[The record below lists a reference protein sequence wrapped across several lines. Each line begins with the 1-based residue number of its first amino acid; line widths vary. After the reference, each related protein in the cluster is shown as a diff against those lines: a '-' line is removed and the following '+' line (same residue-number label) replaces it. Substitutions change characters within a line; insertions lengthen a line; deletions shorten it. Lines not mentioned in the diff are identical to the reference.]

1 MNINLN
7 ESQSLACDLTAI
19 PESVREE
26 HITSAP
32 QLFQTAQEVRELS
45 NGYVIRFV
53 NEPGK
58 FMAVAKYIENER
70 LCCPFFDFGLD
81 IESNSGSL
89 WLRLTGSEGVKE
101 LLYDTLLEDNEG
113 NDNLKKLIQTG
124 GDARLD
130 EIVANTSLPELNSV
144 LTKPSSDQAGAAF
157 I

>member
-1 MNINLN
+1 MNTNLN

-32 QLFQTAQEVRELS
+32 QLFQTAQEVRELP

-89 WLRLTGSEGVKE
+89 WLRLTGGEGVKE
-101 LLYDTLLEDNEG
+101 LLKATLLENNEG
-113 NDNLKKLIQTG
+113 NDNLKKLINTG
-124 GDARLD
+124 GDAKYD
-130 EIVANTSLPELNSV
+130 EMIAQVSLPQLAGMLNKNSNE
-144 LTKPSSDQAGAAF
+144 
-157 I
+157 